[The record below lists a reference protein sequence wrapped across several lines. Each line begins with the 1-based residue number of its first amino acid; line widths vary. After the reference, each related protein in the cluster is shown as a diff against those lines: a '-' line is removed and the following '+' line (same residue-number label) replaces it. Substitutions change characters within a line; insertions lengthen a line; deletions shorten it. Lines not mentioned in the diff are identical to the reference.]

1 LERAALEESVKDALL
16 AAAEHLAEAVRAHLL
31 ARGLP
36 DDVCLRVED
45 GRVVV
50 ASRSQVVRRAELGA
64 AGAPPLGVMEGAA
77 RDVAP
82 DLARRIAAHLQGAL
96 K

>member
-1 LERAALEESVKDALL
+1 LEESVRDALL
-16 AAAEHLAEAVRAHLL
+16 EAGEHLAEAVRANLL

-36 DDVCLRVED
+36 DDVCLLVED

-50 ASRSQVVRRAELGA
+50 GSRSKLVRRAELGA
-64 AGAPPLGVMEGAA
+64 AGAPPLGVMEEAA
-77 RDVAP
+77 RDLAP
-82 DLARRIAAHLQGAL
+82 DLARGIAAGLQGAW